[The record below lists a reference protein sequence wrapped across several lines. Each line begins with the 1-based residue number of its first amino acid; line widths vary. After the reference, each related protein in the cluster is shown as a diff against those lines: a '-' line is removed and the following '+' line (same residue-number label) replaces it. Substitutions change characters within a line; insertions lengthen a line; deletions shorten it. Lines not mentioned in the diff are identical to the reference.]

1 MCSRKWLSAASKAA
15 GLRRGRVHVR
25 PSGQAGPKPA
35 NLSFEQAA
43 AVPISALTAL
53 QALRDTGKVQPGQQV
68 LIIGA
73 AGGVGTFAVQL
84 AKAFGAQVTGVC
96 STTKVDLVR
105 SIGADEVIDYTRE
118 DFAGGARH
126 WDLIVDTAGRRSLSQ
141 LRRALTPRGTLVIV
155 GGEGAGGGLAA
166 SIARSCGRRSCQRW
180 CASGCA
186 RWSPRNDERTCW
198 CSRSSSRP
206 AR

>member
-1 MCSRKWLSAASKAA
+1 MCSRRWLSAASKAA

-73 AGGVGTFAVQL
+73 AGGLGTFAVQL

-105 SIGADEVIDYTRE
+105 SICAD
-118 DFAGGARH
+118 
-126 WDLIVDTAGRRSLSQ
+126 
-141 LRRALTPRGTLVIV
+141 
-155 GGEGAGGGLAA
+155 
-166 SIARSCGRRSCQRW
+166 
-180 CASGCA
+180 
-186 RWSPRNDERTCW
+186 
-198 CSRSSSRP
+198 
-206 AR
+206 